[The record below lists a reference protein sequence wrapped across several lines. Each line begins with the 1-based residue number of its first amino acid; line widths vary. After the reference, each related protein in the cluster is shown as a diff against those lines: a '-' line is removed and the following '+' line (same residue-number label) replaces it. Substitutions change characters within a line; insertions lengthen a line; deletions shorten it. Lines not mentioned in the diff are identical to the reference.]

1 MHHRTM
7 PDSDFILALIISDI
21 AIVSILGTGLLLGF
35 RKLGRRLDAL
45 EANIGAALDRLA
57 KRGSG
62 DSAQDECRSPDER
75 AFVSESRAHDAGATR
90 VLMRGAGGESRLHE
104 VDVVGRHP

>member
-57 KRGSG
+57 KRGS
-62 DSAQDECRSPDER
+62 DSAQDECRSPDQGP
-75 AFVSESRAHDAGATR
+75 FVSEPGAHDAGATR

-104 VDVVGRHP
+104 VDVVCRHP